1 MHNLLSFSFWFNP
14 RPGSLT
20 PLLQN
25 ALISYVAVLV
35 LLTIAIGAIKSRNQD
50 KIYQKIWNS
59 LFNFCLVNAFLG
71 LMEMFFIYELIPIL
85 SSRFWFLLICV
96 EMGIWLFFIG
106 REFST
111 IPEKK
116 IRLKKEKA
124 FKKYI
129 P

>member
-1 MHNLLSFSFWFNP
+1 MNNLLSLNFWFNP

-20 PLLQN
+20 TVFNN
-25 ALISYVAVLV
+25 ALIGYIAVLA
-35 LLTIAIGAIKSRNQD
+35 LLAIVIGIIKSRNKN
-50 KIYQKIWNS
+50 KIYQSIWQS
-59 LFNFCLVNAFLG
+59 LFSFCLVNVLLG
-71 LMEMFFIYELIPIL
+71 LLEMFFIYELIPIL

-96 EMGIWLFFIG
+96 EMAIWLFFIG
-106 REFST
+106 KKLLV

-116 IRLKKEKA
+116 NQMEKEKE